1 MSTLVDMGTGRNASR
16 SEYQRVHLSEDLLDR
31 ADQGADYDSES
42 LPEVDIRR
50 YRKIIALQWGAI
62 LFLLICTSA
71 FLLALVLNRPGDKQC
86 GIQTTVWSPA
96 NEAIEY
102 VDLEIE
108 NGFAH
113 ESPYRGPPTPELEGA
128 WEKLWR
134 YGDYRFPE
142 ERLSSINRAVDLGD
156 NKTLK
161 PWHDGKGGFHGQ
173 LEVFHQLHCLN
184 LIRQYTW
191 RDWYFRH
198 PDIVRI
204 PGDMAASDVE
214 ARMHTD
220 HCIEAVRLALM
231 CYGDTT
237 PAITV
242 LNPDAPR
249 GEMSDFSPAK
259 KCRKFEKLQDWSVQN
274 ALNFPPPWDWHPDEK
289 TGGEH
294 GAIAANPM

>member
-1 MSTLVDMGTGRNASR
+1 MNALKDMKTRWNTSWGTYQEVDS
-16 SEYQRVHLSEDLLDR
+16 SEELLEK
-31 ADQGADYDSES
+31 ADQELDHDFES
-42 LPEVDIRR
+42 HAAAVIRS
-50 YRKIIALQWGAI
+50 YRKLVALQWSAI
-62 LFLLICTSA
+62 LFLLVCA
-71 FLLALVLNRPGDKQC
+71 FALLLALVLKRPTDKQC
-86 GIQTTVWSPA
+86 GIQTTIWSPA

-102 VDLEIE
+102 EMTELE

-113 ESPYRGPPTPELEGA
+113 ESVYRGPPTPEREKA
-128 WEKLWR
+128 WERLWR
-134 YGDYRFPE
+134 TGDYRFPE
-142 ERLSSINRAVDLGD
+142 EQLSLINRTVDLG
-156 NKTLK
+156 NNRTLK
-161 PWHDGKGGFHGQ
+161 PWHDGKGGYHGQ

-204 PGDMAASDVE
+204 SGDMAASDVE

-231 CYGDTT
+231 CHGDTT

-242 LNPDAPR
+242 MNPKAPR

-259 KCRKFEKLQDWSVQN
+259 KCRKFEKLQEWSVRN
-274 ALNFPPPWDWHPDEK
+274 ALNYPPLIDWNPGKKFGNGHK
-289 TGGEH
+289 T
-294 GAIAANPM
+294 ATV